1 MSTSQ
6 LLKRGWPGMTWAAA
20 LPGHWWY
27 QIASC
32 FMLPVGPRCFK
43 MLYLVFPCFPFF
55 GHLHNIGTSHHI
67 FFPQLWLFRHQ
78 ASAFPS
84 LRNDPL
90 WFVRASAT
98 AAAATATM
106 VGTTTWEKD
115 LKGVHLWNIHRHLQI
130 LQWSWGDQQ
139 VIHLVRIARK
149 SSMSALRWTTRCCTS
164 SAPLSATFAPGQ
176 RVSCKYQGSIF
187 KLLKVLR
194 IPRVS

>member
-6 LLKRGWPGMTWAAA
+6 LLKRGYVSACSLSLPICWDVVSAKWIILWTWYDMGSCTPRALVISNSELLHVACRSKMFQDA
-20 LPGHWWY
+20 LPR
-27 QIASC
+27 
-32 FMLPVGPRCFK
+32 FD
-43 MLYLVFPCFPFF
+43 CFPFF
-55 GHLHNIGTSHHI
+55 GHLPNIGTSHHI

-130 LQWSWGDQQ
+130 L
-139 VIHLVRIARK
+139 
-149 SSMSALRWTTRCCTS
+149 
-164 SAPLSATFAPGQ
+164 
-176 RVSCKYQGSIF
+176 
-187 KLLKVLR
+187 
-194 IPRVS
+194 